1 MDKQAI
7 TLQEWYDL
15 PRNIQQF
22 INLWQEKHGQ
32 TPTATPSLSQVL
44 QLHRAVCRSQHSEES
59 DGRTFNYNLIGE
71 EFAIQWDGEQIIDI
85 AFYEVVQGI
94 KKRLAL
100 TVPS

>member
-7 TLQEWYDL
+7 TLKEWYEL

-22 INLWQEKHGQ
+22 INLWQEKHGYE
-32 TPTATPSLSQVL
+32 PTATPSLTQVL
-44 QLHRAVCRSQHSEES
+44 QLHRAVCRSQHTEES
-59 DGRTFNYNLIGE
+59 DGRFFNYTIQGE
-71 EFAIQWDGEQIIDI
+71 EFAIGWEGNSLIEI

-100 TVPS
+100 TVV